1 MVVLPGEDA
10 GEGNRLENVERGRG
24 EGASEVSTSEVT
36 VETTFQG
43 RRWGAL
49 LRTFTEL
56 TTQQEVPLALTPPNR
71 KWLLAPNAA
80 SGGTVWHCR
89 PA

>member
-1 MVVLPGEDA
+1 MVVLQGEDA

-43 RRWGAL
+43 RRWG
-49 LRTFTEL
+49 RCCGPS
-56 TTQQEVPLALTPPNR
+56 Q
-71 KWLLAPNAA
+71 
-80 SGGTVWHCR
+80 S
-89 PA
+89 